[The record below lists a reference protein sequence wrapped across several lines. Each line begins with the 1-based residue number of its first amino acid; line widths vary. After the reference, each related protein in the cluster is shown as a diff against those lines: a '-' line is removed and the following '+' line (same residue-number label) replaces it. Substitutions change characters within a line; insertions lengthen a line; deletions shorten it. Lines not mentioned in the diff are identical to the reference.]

1 MLQSIVT
8 HKHTHKENNMFHNQ
22 IIDAVQTSKKQFV
35 NLLPVEAKFK
45 EELVKLIEA
54 QASATKTAV
63 EASLA
68 IATAFT
74 KNASDAFYKGA
85 K

>member
-1 MLQSIVT
+1 
-8 HKHTHKENNMFHNQ
+8 MFIHNQ
-22 IIDAVQTSKKQFV
+22 IIDAVQGAKKTFV
-35 NLLPVEAKFK
+35 TALPVDTKFK
-45 EELVKLIEA
+45 EELTKLIDA
-54 QASATKTAV
+54 QAAATKTAV

-74 KNASDAFYKGA
+74 KNTTDLFYKGA

>member
-1 MLQSIVT
+1 
-8 HKHTHKENNMFHNQ
+8 MFHNQ
-22 IIDAVQTSKKQFV
+22 IIDAVQTSKQQFV

-54 QASATKTAV
+54 QAQATKTAV

-74 KNASDAFYKGA
+74 KNASDVFYKGA

>member
-1 MLQSIVT
+1 
-8 HKHTHKENNMFHNQ
+8 MFIHNQ
-22 IIDAVQTSKKQFV
+22 FIDSVQTAKKQFV
-35 NLLPVEAKFK
+35 NLLPVDAKFK
-45 EELVKLIEA
+45 EELVKLIDA
-54 QASATKTAV
+54 QATATKTAV

-74 KNASDAFYKGA
+74 KNTTAAFYKGA